1 MNMFIF
7 ESQKLYIK
15 EQYEKLNDVLCRQVY
30 YMERTKNICVD
41 LLNDAKHDKLVLV

>member
-15 EQYEKLNDVLCRQVY
+15 EQYEKLNELFRRLVY
-30 YMERTKNICVD
+30 YMERTSNICVD
-41 LLNDAKHDKLVLV
+41 LLNDVKHNKFL